1 VFLLLAAANRKDT
14 WIQIGVGGKISFE
27 NLLAA
32 INWVVSYNEISLL
45 DVYPQLTISATNN

>member
-1 VFLLLAAANRKDT
+1 MFPLLAAANRKDT

-32 INWVVSYNEISLL
+32 INWVVSYNKISLL

>member
-1 VFLLLAAANRKDT
+1 VFPLLAAANRKDT

-45 DVYPQLTISATNN
+45 DVYPQLTISTTNN

>member
-1 VFLLLAAANRKDT
+1 MFPLLAAANRKDT

-45 DVYPQLTISATNN
+45 DVYPQLTISTTNN